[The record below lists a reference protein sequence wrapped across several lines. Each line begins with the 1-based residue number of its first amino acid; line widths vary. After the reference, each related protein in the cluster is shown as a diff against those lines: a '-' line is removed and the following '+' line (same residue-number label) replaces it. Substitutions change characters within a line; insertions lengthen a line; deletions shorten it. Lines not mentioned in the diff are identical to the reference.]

1 MKEVSGKI
9 GGIVSII
16 TDISSQTNLL
26 SLNAAIEAA
35 RAGDM
40 GKGFAVVA
48 SEVSILSEKTQ
59 RSVKEIK
66 KLIQLSDQTV
76 DEGVHSVE
84 SSVHAISNILANIS
98 EIHSNSQIVVDAVV
112 NHSNNVN
119 FIHKSYTELK
129 KLSDEIDMG
138 AKEEKISI
146 DQVTES
152 LQLIAQSTQ
161 LIANNAGALSEISGK
176 LDHVS
181 EQLMDSI
188 RWFKL

>member
-1 MKEVSGKI
+1 MIQNTTESMTYMKEVSGKI

-66 KLIQLSDQTV
+66 KLIQL
-76 DEGVHSVE
+76 
-84 SSVHAISNILANIS
+84 I
-98 EIHSNSQIVVDAVV
+98 
-112 NHSNNVN
+112 
-119 FIHKSYTELK
+119 
-129 KLSDEIDMG
+129 
-138 AKEEKISI
+138 
-146 DQVTES
+146 
-152 LQLIAQSTQ
+152 
-161 LIANNAGALSEISGK
+161 
-176 LDHVS
+176 
-181 EQLMDSI
+181 
-188 RWFKL
+188 